1 MYDHNHAE
9 LLLKGL
15 AAGDRNGGPI
25 RLAILLFEE
34 IRQFGFSKSC
44 VFDVYFDWVT
54 TDGFDMGPTL
64 NSVCRYTQRG
74 LSVSEAVERTHLD
87 FDEKT
92 AGIAPAHRAA
102 PLALFFE
109 GSELDEI
116 AFKEASL
123 SHRSPT
129 AGKVSVAT
137 VRLCSALLKGVGL
150 EEACSLASQGLK
162 DIDLSYLSMKERH
175 KGGFAPKVLQTA
187 ISFLH
192 DHDSFEAALLA
203 SLKFA
208 GPANYCPVL
217 VGSMGGCLFKEV
229 PPSLLEHDLY
239 PQKLDLLF

>member
-34 IRQFGFSKSC
+34 VRQFGFSKSC
-44 VFDVYFDWVT
+44 VFDSYFDWVT

-64 NSVCRYTQRG
+64 ASVCRYSQQG
-74 LSVSEAVERTHLD
+74 LSISEAVERTHLD

-102 PLALFFE
+102 PLALFFQ
-109 GSELDEI
+109 GSKLDEV

-123 SHRSPT
+123 SHYSPT
-129 AGKVSVAT
+129 AGQVSVAT
-137 VRLCSALLKGVGL
+137 VRLCSALLRGVDL
-150 EEACSLASQGLK
+150 HRACSLACEGLK
-162 DIDLSYLSMKERH
+162 DIDLSYLPKNERY

-187 ISFLH
+187 LSFLREH
-192 DHDSFEAALLA
+192 HNFEDALSA
-203 SLKFA
+203 SLSFA

-217 VGSMGGCLFKEV
+217 VGSMGACLFKEV
-229 PPSLLEHDLY
+229 PSSLLEHALY
-239 PQKLDLLF
+239 PQKLDSLF